1 MIDSTL
7 AHYRITAALGA
18 GGMGEVWR
26 ATDTKLGR
34 EVALKVLPAE
44 MAANPERLDRF
55 RREAMMLASLNHPN
69 IATLYGFESVNTQ
82 MAAGTAA
89 PQGSRADEER
99 LVGHASRVP
108 DTDLESS
115 SDADAR
121 LNLKLKTQ
129 NSKLPASAGTVTFL
143 VMELIEGESL
153 DRLIP
158 EGGMPVERIVE
169 IGTALAEALAA
180 AHDKGIVHRDLKPA
194 NVMVTT
200 DGRVKVLDFGLAK
213 IAASQPNEPL
223 NSEMATDLHT
233 REGVVMGTVPYM
245 SPEQVQGESLDHRTD
260 IFSLGVILHEM
271 ATGARPFAGAS
282 QAALVSSILRDA
294 PRPVSELRVD
304 LSAGLAQ
311 VVRRCL
317 EKEPGRR
324 IQTARDLAAELRL
337 EHREEVGD
345 VSRILRLP
353 PVPSTPLIGREE
365 TLESAAA
372 LLGGGARL
380 LSVTGYGGTGKTRF
394 AIALFERHA
403 SEHPGGAA
411 FVSLASVTAAAD
423 VLPTIATALAIPEAQ
438 DRSAL
443 DALATVIGSRDV
455 LLVLDNL
462 EQVLDAARDVAAL
475 VGRCP
480 KLQVIATSR
489 APLKVGAET
498 EFGLPPLDLP
508 AAGTPGLD
516 TLGHCPS
523 VELFVQ
529 RATKVKP
536 GFGLTEANAGPV
548 AEICRRL
555 DGLPLALELAAARV
569 RILEPAALLQR
580 LDHALDILTSGDRD
594 LPLRQRTLRA
604 AISWSYSLLEAQ
616 EQQTLRRLSCFHEG
630 WTLEAMEQVCYG
642 AEERHRALDEL
653 DSLVEKGLARVVGE
667 SGRYALLET
676 IRAFAAEQLHA
687 GGEVESTRHAH
698 AGYFIEFAE
707 RVAFD
712 LRTPDQIEAV
722 QRAHRDDANVHAAID
737 WLTTCARAGDSEA
750 LERALQLCGHQNWFW
765 HISGQHVTARV
776 AYDALLTL
784 AADGDPSRGRAL
796 SWLGAGMVSTT
807 TGEWERSLDEWNRGF
822 EDGETLGDARIAAE
836 GRMGVG
842 YCNLSLGR
850 IEAAAEALDDAIVRA
865 APVDAFMQAMAMTMK
880 GMLLFATGD
889 CEAGVKL
896 VQEARRIQEPGDHEG
911 GGVAQSFL
919 AQMTFA
925 QGDPGAALTLYREAL
940 RMLEIVGD
948 HPEVA
953 RVHCEMGWTALA
965 ASDRRAAAESFRRAV
980 HAYEGVGSARGTGQA
995 LLGLAAVEATEDR
1008 SEKAVAIAAAA
1019 EAFLARAGTVVAHP
1033 MAPGLA
1039 EQIEAL
1045 KASIPKG
1052 TLEGL
1057 VARAATLTA
1066 ADVLEMAGEPS

>member
-1 MIDSTL
+1 MIGRTL

-34 EVALKVLPAE
+34 DVALKILPAE
-44 MAANPERLDRF
+44 MAADPERLDRF
-55 RREAMMLASLNHPN
+55 RREATMLAALDHPGVVGV
-69 IATLYGFESVNTQ
+69 YSVEKSEGHHFLTMQ
-82 MAAGTAA
+82 
-89 PQGSRADEER
+89 
-99 LVGHASRVP
+99 LV
-108 DTDLESS
+108 
-115 SDADAR
+115 
-121 LNLKLKTQ
+121 
-129 NSKLPASAGTVTFL
+129 
-143 VMELIEGESL
+143 EGESL

-169 IGTALAEALAA
+169 IGAALAEALAA

-213 IAASQPNEPL
+213 IAASQPEEPL

-245 SPEQVQGESLDHRTD
+245 SPEQVEGQPVDHRTD
-260 IFSLGVILHEM
+260 LFSLGVILYEL
-271 ATGARPFAGAS
+271 ATGVRPFAGAS
-282 QAALVSSILRDA
+282 QAALMSSILRDA
-294 PRPVSELRVD
+294 PRPLSELRSD
-304 LSAGLAQ
+304 LPAGLAR

-317 EKEPGRR
+317 EKDPSQR
-324 IQTARDLAAELRL
+324 IQDARDFAAELRL
-337 EHREEVGD
+337 AHRDEDDD
-345 VSRILRLP
+345 VSKILRLP
-353 PVPSTPLIGREE
+353 PAPSNPLIGREE
-365 TLESAAA
+365 TLEAAA
-372 LLGGGARL
+372 AILRDGARL
-380 LSVTGYGGTGKTRF
+380 LTVTGYGGTGKTRF
-394 AIALFERHA
+394 AIELFERHS

-411 FVSLASVTAAAD
+411 FVSLASVTAAAE
-423 VLPTIATALAIPEAQ
+423 VLPTVATALAIPEAQ
-438 DRSAL
+438 GRSAL
-443 DALATVIGSRDV
+443 DALTTVIGSRDV

-462 EQVLDAARDVAAL
+462 EQVLDAAEDVAAL

-508 AAGTPGLD
+508 DAGTPGLD
-516 TLGHCPS
+516 ALGRCPS
-523 VELFVQ
+523 VALFVQ
-529 RATKVKP
+529 RAAKVKS
-536 GFGLTEANAGPV
+536 GFALTEANAAPI

-569 RILEPAALLQR
+569 RILDPAALLER
-580 LDHALDILTSGDRD
+580 LDHALDLLTSGDRD

-604 AISWSYSLLEAQ
+604 AISWSYSLLDEQ

-642 AEERHRALDEL
+642 ADERHRALDEL
-653 DSLVEKGLARVVGE
+653 DSLVEKGLVRVVGE

-687 GGEVESTRHAH
+687 GNEVESTRHAH
-698 AGYFIEFAE
+698 ADYFVAFAE

-712 LRTPDQIEAV
+712 LRTPDQIVAME
-722 QRAHRDDANVHAAID
+722 RAHRDDANAHAAID
-737 WLTTCARAGDSEA
+737 WLDTCAHTGDIGA
-750 LERALQLCGHQNWFW
+750 LERALLLCGRQNWFW
-765 HISGQHVTARV
+765 HISGQHRTARV
-776 AYDALLTL
+776 AYDALLAL
-784 AADGDPSRGRAL
+784 AADRAPSRGRAL

-807 TGEWERSLDEWNRGF
+807 TDEWERSLGEWTRGF
-822 EDGETLGDARIAAE
+822 EDGEALGDAKTAAE
-836 GRMGVG
+836 GRMGMG

-850 IEAAAEALDDAIVRA
+850 IEAAAEALDDAIIRA
-865 APVDAFMQAMAMTMK
+865 APVDAFIQAMAMTMK
-880 GMLLFATGD
+880 GMLLFATGER
-889 CEAGVKL
+889 EAGLAL
-896 VQEARRIQEPGDHEG
+896 VQDARRVQEPIGDHEG

-925 QGDPGAALTLYREAL
+925 QGDPERALTLYREAL
-940 RMLEIVGD
+940 GMLETVGD

-965 ASDRRAAAESFRRAV
+965 ASDPRAATESFRRAV
-980 HAYEGVGSARGTGQA
+980 HAYEGVGSERGTGQA
-995 LLGLAAVEATEDR
+995 LLGLAAVEAAEDR
-1008 SEKAVAIAAAA
+1008 SEQAVAIAAAA
-1019 EAFLARAGTVVAHP
+1019 EAFLARAGTVVEHP
-1033 MAPGLA
+1033 MDPGVA
-1039 EQIEAL
+1039 DRIAAL

-1066 ADVLEMAGEPS
+1066 ADILAMAGESSSSFAGDRP